1 MYDLFSVS
9 ILLVTASIAIRS
21 TLESPDNHPRRSP
34 ASLSERRESNNHCP
48 FLAPLPT
55 NPVLPLFIQP
65 SPPPSQNQQHPHPP
79 TAQHLKT
86 FSPPYS
92 WIFQPNKTKASTAYL
107 SSSASSLITQSL
119 AFPSFH
125 SSTYRMHHYMQAQGI
140 IQVPPRE
147 YSSKL
152 KIYRISGV
160 EKAVDISLG
169 KKHTL
174 GGA

>member
-1 MYDLFSVS
+1 
-9 ILLVTASIAIRS
+9 
-21 TLESPDNHPRRSP
+21 
-34 ASLSERRESNNHCP
+34 
-48 FLAPLPT
+48 
-55 NPVLPLFIQP
+55 
-65 SPPPSQNQQHPHPP
+65 
-79 TAQHLKT
+79 
-86 FSPPYS
+86 
-92 WIFQPNKTKASTAYL
+92 
-107 SSSASSLITQSL
+107 
-119 AFPSFH
+119 
-125 SSTYRMHHYMQAQGI
+125 MHHYMQAQGI